1 MCPQNKTNN
10 HSGTGPLALSFVS
23 TFENYMPEA
32 LRPRVIPLFEKLDK
46 ALNGDDAEARSLRM
60 ALMVFLI
67 RVFNAAIAFI
77 SQVLLARWMGSF
89 DYGIFVAVW
98 AALISMSN
106 IAALGMPTA
115 SVRFIAKYREEADH
129 ERLWGFFYTGIG
141 LPFCLSIL
149 VMIAGIIGIVNFP
162 DLINPYYLMPIY
174 IAILCLP
181 VGVVVDVA
189 ETAGR
194 PFNWVSVSFL
204 PSYVFRPILIL
215 LAISVCVLFGIEAN
229 ATVAM
234 WCGFIAINIVGITQ
248 IAALFRK
255 MRNTVPDAK
264 PKFEVPYWLKMSL
277 PIFLLEG
284 FFNLQSSADVLL
296 VSILTNPES
305 AGIYYAAA
313 KILALVHFAGFAV
326 RTAVAHN
333 FSAYHTAGNMAG
345 LGIHL
350 RHAIK
355 MSFIPTFAF
364 ALFLVIF
371 GKYLLMLFGDEFI
384 SGSNVIW
391 ILAIGII
398 IRSMVGPAEAI
409 LVMTG
414 HQKTCALVYATSL
427 TTNICLNLILIPQF
441 GIQGAAVATACATIC
456 ESAALYYFV
465 RKRLNLDSF
474 IIKTFS
480 PKSD

>member
-1 MCPQNKTNN
+1 MTIN
-10 HSGTGPLALSFVS
+10 LASALGNR
-23 TFENYMPEA
+23 TPAA
-32 LRPRVIPLFEKLDK
+32 LRPQVLPYLEKLDL
-46 ALNGDDAEARSLRM
+46 AFNGDSAEARSLRM
-60 ALMVFLI
+60 ALMIFVI
-67 RVFNAAIAFI
+67 RVFNAAIAFV
-77 SQVLLARWMGSF
+77 SQVLLARWMGGF

-115 SVRFIAKYREEADH
+115 SVRFIAKYREENDH
-129 ERLWGFFYTGIG
+129 ARLWGFFYTGIG
-141 LPFCLSIL
+141 LPFCLSIV
-149 VMIAGIIGIVNFP
+149 VMLGAIIAIVNFP
-162 DLINPYYLMPIY
+162 GMVNPYYLMPIY
-174 IAILCLP
+174 IAIMCLP
-181 VGVVVDVA
+181 IGVVIDIA

-204 PSYVFRPILIL
+204 PSYVFRPVLIL
-215 LAISVCVLFGIEAN
+215 LAISVCVLLGIEAN

-234 WCGFIAINIVGITQ
+234 WCGFFALNVVGILH
-248 IAALFRK
+248 IAALFKK
-255 MRNTVPDAK
+255 MRGAVPGAT
-264 PKFEVPYWLKMSL
+264 PKYEISHWVKMAL

-296 VSILTNPES
+296 VSFLTNPES
-305 AGIYYAAA
+305 TGVYFAAV

-333 FSAYHTAGNMAG
+333 FSAYHTAGDMAG
-345 LGIHL
+345 LGNHL

-364 ALFLVIF
+364 ALLMVFF
-371 GKYLLMLFGDEFI
+371 GKYMLLLFGDDFV
-384 SGSNVIW
+384 GGANVIW

-414 HQKTCALVYATSL
+414 HQTTCAIIYASSL
-427 TTNICLNLILIPQF
+427 TTNICLNLILIPQY
-441 GIQGAAVATACATIC
+441 GIQGAAIATACATIF

-465 RKRLNLDSF
+465 RLKLNLDSF
-474 IIKTFS
+474 IVKTFTS
-480 PKSD
+480 GKDG